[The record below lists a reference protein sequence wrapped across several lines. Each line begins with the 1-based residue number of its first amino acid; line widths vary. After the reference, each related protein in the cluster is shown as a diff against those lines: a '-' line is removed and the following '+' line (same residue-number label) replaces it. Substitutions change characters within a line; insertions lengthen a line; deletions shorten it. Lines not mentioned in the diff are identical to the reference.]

1 MTRTILAF
9 VTAFLAVTTVFASAA
24 EACISCEHVPVV
36 ARSSPPSASAKR
48 YTKKRVNRSTKKRK
62 ARAAEKRIVKR
73 KTTAKKRIVKRK
85 TTAEKRIVKR
95 KITAKKVETA
105 KNAPIKSET
114 DNQNSTIPTA
124 SLDNNAIVETKVMPE
139 DEPKTS
145 SYGGCMT
152 NGKTLSVGCVVA
164 EAGPRHEP
172 KMTENLGCRRFFP
185 TVGMTL
191 TVPCE

>member
-9 VTAFLAVTTVFASAA
+9 VTAFLAVATVFASAA

-48 YTKKRVNRSTKKRK
+48 YTKKRVNRSTKRRK
-62 ARAAEKRIVKR
+62 ARTAKKRIVKR
-73 KTTAKKRIVKRK
+73 KTTAKKRI
-85 TTAEKRIVKR
+85 AKR

-114 DNQNSTIPTA
+114 DNQNLTIPTA